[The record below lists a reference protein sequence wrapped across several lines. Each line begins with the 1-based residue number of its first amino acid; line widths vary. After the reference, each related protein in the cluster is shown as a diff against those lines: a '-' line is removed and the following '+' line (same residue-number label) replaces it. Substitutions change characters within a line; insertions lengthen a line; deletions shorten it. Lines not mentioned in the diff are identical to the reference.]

1 LKFFLLLF
9 LSRKRRTVGVK
20 QKRRWSMD
28 ERELVDRARAG
39 DQEAFGAL
47 VRLHEK
53 KVYNLAVR
61 MLGNPH
67 DGEDAAQE
75 AFLSAWRGLSMF
87 KGDSS
92 FSTWLY
98 RLTTNVCIDRMRKE
112 KRRTTIAPSVSMED
126 EEGALQLPDRRYDPA
141 ETVEREERLAAV
153 RRCMDA
159 LSDEHRQVL
168 SLREFSGLSYGEI
181 GALLHL
187 EEGTV
192 KSRICRAR
200 LQLRKLLLEEGNF
213 SGEEASKQMRKGG
226 PV

>member
-1 LKFFLLLF
+1 MEEK
-9 LSRKRRTVGVK
+9 
-20 QKRRWSMD
+20 
-28 ERELVDRARAG
+28 ELVARAKQG
-39 DQEAFGAL
+39 SQEAFGEL

-53 KVYNLAVR
+53 KVYNLTVR
-61 MLGNPH
+61 MMGDPQ

-75 AFLSAWRGLSMF
+75 AFLAAWRGLSMF

-98 RLTTNVCIDRMRKE
+98 RLASNACIDRLRKE
-112 KRRTTIAPSVSMED
+112 KRRTAIAPSVSLD
-126 EEGALQLPDRRYDPA
+126 SEEGDALPLPDRRYDPA
-141 ETVEREERLAAV
+141 EAVERQERRDAV

-168 SLREFSGLSYGEI
+168 TLREFSGLSYAEI
-181 GALLHL
+181 GGILNL

-200 LQLRKLLLEEGNF
+200 LQLRKLLLADGNF
-213 SGEEASKQMRKGG
+213 SEEVSSKIAGRGERHEL
-226 PV
+226 